1 MSTRYR
7 SGGVTVT
14 VDDGLERWMR
24 GLMDAAEAETIALLE
39 AEAREVMEFA
49 RGRWYQEVERETG
62 KSGDLEVVTTFT
74 DTGDVIVGVRS
85 KDTRVRGGKPV
96 AAMVHRPG
104 PLSRSTVEVTRAEY
118 GRIKKGPKPR
128 EAWKSR
134 RTGKHYALVHNKGS
148 SDGQVLFIELVRKP
162 LFKRVPSI
170 AAKLGEQIVLRQ
182 QGGG

>member
-1 MSTRYR
+1 MSIRYR
-7 SGGVTVT
+7 SGKVTIT
-14 VDDGLERWMR
+14 LDDGLEQWTRS
-24 GLMDAAEAETIALLE
+24 LLDAAEAETVALLE

-62 KSGDLEVVTTFT
+62 KSGDLETVTTFGA
-74 DTGDVIVGVRS
+74 DGSVGVGIRS
-85 KDTRVRGGKPV
+85 RDTRVRGGKPV

-134 RTGKHYALVHNKGS
+134 KTGKHYALVHNKGS
-148 SDGQVLFIELVRKP
+148 SDGKVLFIELVRKP
-162 LFKRVPSI
+162 LFGRIPKI
-170 AAKLGEQIVLRQ
+170 AAQLGERIVARH
-182 QGGG
+182 GSG